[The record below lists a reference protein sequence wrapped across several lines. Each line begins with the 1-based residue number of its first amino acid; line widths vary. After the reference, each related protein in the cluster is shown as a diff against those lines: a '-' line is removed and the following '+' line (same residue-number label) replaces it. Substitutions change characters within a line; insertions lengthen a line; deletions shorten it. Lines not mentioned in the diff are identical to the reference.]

1 MPHIVSIIQSKGGT
15 GKTTTAMFLA
25 AALAESGHN
34 VAVLD
39 MDPQQSAVRWSQHAG
54 NLEFL
59 VIKAATVR
67 DLNNQ
72 LRRETSADFII
83 IDTPPGVSQLID
95 TAASVASMILVPT
108 GVSPMEIDR
117 TQVTL
122 EALSGLDAPV
132 AVVLTNVD
140 RRERLLDEVHA
151 QLVGNKT
158 AALADVVIP
167 TRAAT
172 RRAFGTVPALTEPWK
187 ALADELAQAFA

>member
-15 GKTTTAMFLA
+15 GKTTTAIFLA
-25 AALAESGHN
+25 AALTESGYD

-54 NLEFL
+54 NLGFP

-72 LRRETSADFII
+72 LRRASSADFII

-95 TAASVASMILVPT
+95 AAASVASMILVPT

-122 EALSGLDAPV
+122 EALSSLDAPV

-151 QLVGNKT
+151 QLVGNET
-158 AALADVVIP
+158 AALADVVVP